1 MATQQE
7 YDDILRYKTAAAGT
21 VKKYREALALA
32 LALALS
38 LALALYT
45 NITDFLLGGELLPWG
60 RSFCPRTGAP
70 GGNNTLRAG
79 APRELL
85 PWRRPCPV
93 TPVHGSIIFFIF
105 LTVIC

>member
-32 LALALS
+32 L
-38 LALALYT
+38 YT
-45 NITDFLLGGELLPWG
+45 NITDFLLGELLPWG

-70 GGNNTLRAG
+70 GGNNTLRLVVVV
-79 APRELL
+79 R
-85 PWRRPCPV
+85 
-93 TPVHGSIIFFIF
+93 GS
-105 LTVIC
+105 VGGC

>member
-32 LALALS
+32 LALAL
-38 LALALYT
+38 YT
-45 NITDFLLGGELLPWG
+45 KHHRFFIGG
-60 RSFCPRTGAP
+60 SFYPGVGACPRTGAP

-79 APRELL
+79 APLELL

-93 TPVHGSIIFFIF
+93 TPVPQEIRSWPGAAAV
-105 LTVIC
+105 TVDQ